1 MNISKKVPIIVS
13 VVLVLL
19 WGFLGFRSAMRL
31 HGTAAD
37 PAIIR
42 QVTITEDISVINRN
56 EVYDADLEGKDYD
69 HTTIPAGSA
78 GEAWIFYGHRD
89 QIINDPET
97 DIHIFTVSF
106 YLGENSIRTHFSTGP
121 ESQLGQGK
129 ISIKKIENYQEII
142 SDPSY
147 TDQAVV
153 MSYPLIGNYGVIP
166 ADFETDAPVLKGYIV
181 REWCQAPSNFRSE
194 GELDTFLREAHFFRF
209 ILVVD
214 IIYYVCKHF
223 CIDL

>member
-97 DIHIFTVSF
+97 DIHVFTVSF

-142 SDPSY
+142 SEY
-147 TDQAVV
+147 NQ
-153 MSYPLIGNYGVIP
+153 
-166 ADFETDAPVLKGYIV
+166 KV
-181 REWCQAPSNFRSE
+181 REAKNEWTANLVFKLLVSMVVAAAFSLVFWIECLIANKVKMHPAVFGLISFA
-194 GELDTFLREAHFFRF
+194 LFLLL
-209 ILVVD
+209 ILS
-214 IIYYVCKHF
+214 IMFASIF
-223 CIDL
+223 A